1 MVRASGI
8 KRETARHLLQKFGTC
23 AGRVLD
29 LAQED
34 ASLLTPLVEGAP
46 QIKAEVVYS
55 VREEMAL
62 SLEDVLSR
70 RLGLQYFDW
79 RLAVQ
84 AAPAAARILA
94 RELGWC
100 ADRTRMEVGV
110 YTELISRYL
119 KTLGL
124 DSVPSATVN

>member
-1 MVRASGI
+1 V
-8 KRETARHLLQKFGTC
+8 QKFGTR

-34 ASLLTPLVEGAP
+34 ASLLAPLVEGAP
-46 QIKAEVVYS
+46 QIQAEVVYS
-55 VREEMAL
+55 VRAEMAV

-79 RLAVQ
+79 RLAAQ
-84 AAPAAARILA
+84 AAPAAAQILA

-100 ADRTRMEVGV
+100 ADRARTEVGS
-110 YTELISRYL
+110 YTDLISRYL
-119 KTLGL
+119 TMLGL
-124 DSVPSATVN
+124 DSVPTATLN